1 MNQPIVKGTAKLNG
15 FVLYH
20 HPCTDGTAAAL
31 AAWLGGATEG
41 FTFIGCQYGDRPE
54 IPPGSMVYMLDFSYP
69 RADLEALAAQGT
81 RVVVL
86 DHHKTAAEDL
96 KGLPDPGGYS
106 GRAMLSARFDMNK
119 SGAAL
124 AWEFFKGT
132 DGGLPIMYQFIQ
144 DRDLWKWEL
153 NGTKA
158 FAAYLS
164 SVPTTVEDYAKVLAG
179 WDLNAPA
186 YLAAG
191 DAILRVQDEYV
202 KRMAKNAFK
211 VVMFGQPATVVN
223 APILQSEV
231 CDYILKMKDGA
242 TFAGAWS
249 TNGLLDKW
257 SLRSWDG
264 GADVSE
270 LAAIHGGGGHRNAA
284 GFAVPAGL
292 PMFNNV
298 ETPEG

>member
-1 MNQPIVKGTAKLNG
+1 MKT

-31 AAWLGGATEG
+31 AASLGGAC
-41 FTFIGCQYGDRPE
+41 IGAEYIGVKYGDRPA
-54 IPPGSMVYMLDFSYP
+54 IPPGSLVYMLDFSYP
-69 RADLEALAAQGT
+69 RAALEALANEGT
-81 RVVVL
+81 RVVIL

-96 KGLPDPGGYS
+96 AGLPDPGGYS
-106 GRAMLSARFDMNK
+106 GRAMISARFDMKK

-124 AWEFFKGT
+124 AWEFFHGT
-132 DGGLPIMYQFIQ
+132 DGGLPPMFAYIQ
-144 DRDLWKWEL
+144 DRDLWRWEL
-153 NGTKA
+153 KGTKD

-164 SVPTTVEDYAKVLAG
+164 SIPTTIKDYRKVYEG
-179 WDLNAPA
+179 WELNAPK
-186 YLAAG
+186 YLEAG
-191 DAILRVQDEYV
+191 ASILRLQDEYV
-202 KRMAKNAFK
+202 SRMVKNAFK

-231 CDYILKMKDGA
+231 CDALLKLNDGA

-249 TNGLLDKW
+249 TNGALDKW

-264 GADVSE
+264 GADVSK
-270 LAAIHGGGGHRNAA
+270 LAAIHEGGGHRNAA

-292 PMFNNV
+292 KLFSNV